1 MATPDDLLWLK
12 SIAGEMA
19 TTTLNRLDE
28 TLPWYAEMPPA
39 RRASIGLVAQ
49 AGISSFIEWYED
61 PSAQPWVA
69 ADVFSSA
76 PRELLRSISLQETLQ
91 LIRVVVEVVESR
103 VTGERPELMDSV
115 LRYSRDIAF
124 SAADVYARAAEAR
137 GLWDARLEA
146 LVVDSI
152 VSRESSQELV
162 SRVSALGW
170 KAQGPVAVLLGPVP
184 ESPDPEQIRKL
195 TRKLNGDALVGIHG
209 RRQVVV
215 LGSQAGDRTDID
227 FFFELATAIES
238 EFAPGQLILGSIASS
253 ISEANRSVRSAF
265 SASSAAPFNLTQTR
279 IARADDL
286 MPERALAGDPIARAA
301 LIGEVY
307 GPLARKAP
315 DLLTTLRNYL
325 ETGRSLETTARQLFV
340 HANTVRYRLKRI
352 SDLIGLDATDPR
364 SAFVLQVSLILG
376 AINDVETGTKR

>member
-1 MATPDDLLWLK
+1 
-12 SIAGEMA
+12 MA

-49 AGISSFIEWYED
+49 AGISSFIEWSED

-69 ADVFSSA
+69 ADVFSNA

-103 VTGERPELMDSV
+103 VIVERPELMDSV

-152 VSRESSQELV
+152 VSRESSQELA

-184 ESPDPEQIRKL
+184 ESPDAEQIRKL
-195 TRKLNGDALVGIHG
+195 ARKANGDALVGVHG

-215 LGSQAGDRTDID
+215 LGSQLPDLADAD
-227 FFFELATAIES
+227 FFFELAQTVEA
-238 EFAPGQLILGSIASS
+238 EFASGQLILGSVASS
-253 ISEANRSVRSAF
+253 ITEANKSVRSAF
-265 SASSAAPFNLTQTR
+265 SASSAAPHLLSQSR

-286 MPERALAGDPIARAA
+286 LPERALAGDPIARTIMVA
-301 LIGEVY
+301 EVY
-307 GPLARKAP
+307 GPLARRAP
-315 DLLTTLRNYL
+315 DLLATLRNYL
-325 ETGRSLETTARQLFV
+325 DTGRSLETTARQLFV
-340 HANTVRYRLKRI
+340 HANTVRYRLKRVNE
-352 SDLIGLDATDPR
+352 LIGLDATDAR
-364 SAFVLQVSLILG
+364 SAFVLQVAMILG
-376 AINDVETGTKR
+376 AINDVETGAKR